1 MFCNIWIST
10 EVVHYGF
17 NTRCVVMAVNE
28 VPKDVY
34 ITDNMYYGPCDF
46 ME

>member
-1 MFCNIWIST
+1 M
-10 EVVHYGF
+10 VAVLYGF
-17 NTRCVVMAVNE
+17 KVRNVVLEANE